1 MSVIADWLAR
11 AEEQLDRWGKPG
23 WIGAMVL
30 GFVLIWPIGLAILAY
45 MIWSGRM
52 TCQNRKRSLWGRK
65 SRTQTTN
72 SAFEEYRAETL
83 RRLEEDE
90 GAFQGFLERLR
101 KAKDRAEF
109 DQFRAER
116 ANGGLGGQPD
126 GEPSAA

>member
-1 MSVIADWLAR
+1 MSVITDWLAR

-30 GFVLIWPIGLAILAY
+30 GFILIWPIGLAILAY

-52 TCQNRKRSLWGRK
+52 TCSSRKRSLWGRK
-65 SRTQTTN
+65 TRTPATN

-83 RRLEEDE
+83 RRLEDE
-90 GAFQGFLERLR
+90 QGAFESFLERLR

-109 DQFRAER
+109 DQFRAEQ
-116 ANGGLGGQPD
+116 AQGAQNGDPTT
-126 GEPSAA
+126 A